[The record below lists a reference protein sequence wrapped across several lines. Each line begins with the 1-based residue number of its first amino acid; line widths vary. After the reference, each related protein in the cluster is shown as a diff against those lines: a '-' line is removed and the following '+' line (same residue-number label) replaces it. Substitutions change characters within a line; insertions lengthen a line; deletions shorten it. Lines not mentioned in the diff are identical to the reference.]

1 MIMRRILLV
10 AGVVMAVTVLVLAF
24 LVVGSRA
31 YTNRVL
37 ASWEEERANLTGP
50 LMPYP
55 AAGVDKFDSSTTLG
69 FVPLCQGPA
78 MSTVIADGPTTVR
91 RETPVIPPDGQE
103 QIPTELVEMTLQ
115 GTFGVGPLVG
125 PVTIRESPDRR
136 SLGRITQINPGEDFP
151 AESFFD
157 VFFEVELPGGIIGV
171 NREPVPM
178 RRIIWAIPPLLVDYL
193 PPPDLLVHLYEKDT
207 DRYWGCMVHPN
218 HSTIPPVHIR
228 PSIPDPI
235 GSDLV
240 HLDITVKNPDSQNA
254 VPVALHEQ
262 LDYGTCFYQLQPSS
276 LHLDGPGSVY
286 PVSAQVN
293 QQPNGINWEADNDP
307 LNGWQP
313 VQLDPLHQAVI
324 GFDAFVFCSP
334 GQAIPNIAYV
344 TAPPI
349 GLNWDP
355 ITMTMLVPGNAGNLT
370 EVRKEAQPF
379 VKAGE
384 LLTYTII
391 LPNTGVVGTAYATM
405 TDEIPPGTTYVSGS
419 VTGGAAYDAGANAIV
434 MSGVAVSPVTTKTIT
449 FQVRVTDT
457 FSDSAVLTNTAV
469 ITDNWGNEF
478 RLDALTVVV
487 DNALAGKSNFEDERN
502 SFPTGLPAPL
512 HLRVVDRQGVN
523 VADGM
528 QVRLTSSG
536 GTLHPQGS
544 GLLSAQDSLTVTTQ
558 SGLVSATLSSAISQ
572 TIVVTAETTN
582 GLIEA
587 QAFSFQEPAARLF
600 LPTILKVGG

>member
-286 PVSAQVN
+286 PVSALRSTSN
-293 QQPNGINWEADNDP
+293 P
-307 LNGWQP
+307 
-313 VQLDPLHQAVI
+313 
-324 GFDAFVFCSP
+324 
-334 GQAIPNIAYV
+334 
-344 TAPPI
+344 TA
-349 GLNWDP
+349 
-355 ITMTMLVPGNAGNLT
+355 
-370 EVRKEAQPF
+370 
-379 VKAGE
+379 
-384 LLTYTII
+384 
-391 LPNTGVVGTAYATM
+391 
-405 TDEIPPGTTYVSGS
+405 
-419 VTGGAAYDAGANAIV
+419 
-434 MSGVAVSPVTTKTIT
+434 
-449 FQVRVTDT
+449 
-457 FSDSAVLTNTAV
+457 
-469 ITDNWGNEF
+469 
-478 RLDALTVVV
+478 
-487 DNALAGKSNFEDERN
+487 
-502 SFPTGLPAPL
+502 
-512 HLRVVDRQGVN
+512 
-523 VADGM
+523 
-528 QVRLTSSG
+528 
-536 GTLHPQGS
+536 
-544 GLLSAQDSLTVTTQ
+544 
-558 SGLVSATLSSAISQ
+558 
-572 TIVVTAETTN
+572 
-582 GLIEA
+582 
-587 QAFSFQEPAARLF
+587 
-600 LPTILKVGG
+600 